1 MFTQCKHDR
10 SGAACLMQALTS
22 EPVSVGALFT
32 ARALQ
37 RAQLF
42 LCLQTASTAVL
53 DLQAKFIVGKSDHRA
68 DSSTQNTC
76 LRACV
81 FV

>member
-1 MFTQCKHDR
+1 MFTECKHDR
-10 SGAACLMQALTS
+10 SGAACLMLALTS
-22 EPVSVGALFT
+22 VLC
-32 ARALQ
+32 LQ

-68 DSSTQNTC
+68 ES
-76 LRACV
+76 
-81 FV
+81 